1 MATYTAEQ
9 LSGAGTPIEAL
20 TAGVS
25 YVFALS
31 APTGNSASAAYFT
44 VEQVGLTFDSTVPT
58 NALGTYS
65 SFSGAESLITSS
77 YKSSVVVDARNTS
90 PGTYQ
95 FTPTENVAVSSSML
109 RATGNLSLSIIV

>member
-31 APTGNSASAAYFT
+31 APANNSASAAYFT
-44 VEQVGLTFDSTVPT
+44 VEQAGLTFDSSAPT
-58 NALGTYS
+58 NAVGTYS

-95 FTPTENVAVSSSML
+95 FTPAENIAAGSSFL
-109 RATGNLSLSIIV
+109 RATGNLSLSITV

>member
-31 APTGNSASAAYFT
+31 APS
-44 VEQVGLTFDSTVPT
+44 
-58 NALGTYS
+58 
-65 SFSGAESLITSS
+65 
-77 YKSSVVVDARNTS
+77 
-90 PGTYQ
+90 
-95 FTPTENVAVSSSML
+95 
-109 RATGNLSLSIIV
+109 

>member
-20 TAGVS
+20 TGGVS

-44 VEQVGLTFDSTVPT
+44 VEQVGNSFTSSDAT
-58 NALGTYS
+58 NAIGTYS

-95 FTPTENVAVSSSML
+95 FTPAENIAASSSFL
-109 RATGNLSLSIIV
+109 RATGNLSLSITV